1 MNLPLD
7 TQLVEQTLDLM
18 SFESIFHNERMKDF
32 VETAYRVCVPLQ
44 FYILPASS
52 SGKYHPD
59 YSLGV
64 GGLVRHTKAA
74 IMIAQ
79 MLFPLYHFSEKE
91 EDRIL
96 AALALHDVA
105 KPSKTHP
112 IEVEA
117 LLEPILDDFYK
128 EIEDVIPL
136 IESHMGQW
144 DQFGKL
150 PRPKSTIQQF
160 THMCDY
166 LASRKSITVNIN
178 HKEEKL

>member
-7 TQLVEQTLDLM
+7 TQLVEQTLELM
-18 SFESIFHNERMKDF
+18 SFDSLFHSERMLSFTK
-32 VETAYRVCVPLQ
+32 TAYRVCVPLQ

-52 SGKYHPD
+52 SGKYHPP
-59 YSLGV
+59 YSLGI

-74 IMIAQ
+74 MIIAQ
-79 MLFPLYHFSEKE
+79 ELFPLYHFTQKE
-91 EDRIL
+91 EDLIL

-117 LLEPILDDFYK
+117 LLDPIMDDYFSEVEK
-128 EIEDVIPL
+128 VIPL

-144 DQFGKL
+144 DLYGKL
-150 PRPKSTIQQF
+150 PQPRSTIQQF
-160 THMCDY
+160 VHLCDY
-166 LASRKSITVNIN
+166 LASRKSITVDIN
-178 HKEEKL
+178 MKEENP

>member
-7 TQLVEQTLDLM
+7 TQLVEQTLELM
-18 SFESIFHNERMKDF
+18 SFDSLFHSERMLSF
-32 VETAYRVCVPLQ
+32 VKTAYRVCVPLQ

-52 SGKYHPD
+52 SGKYHPS

-74 IMIAQ
+74 ILIAK

-91 EDRIL
+91 EDLIL

-117 LLEPILDDFYK
+117 LLDPIRDDYFSEVDK
-128 EIEDVIPL
+128 VVPL

-160 THMCDY
+160 VHLCDY
-166 LASRKSITVNIN
+166 LASRKSITVEIN
-178 HKEEKL
+178 QRGDL